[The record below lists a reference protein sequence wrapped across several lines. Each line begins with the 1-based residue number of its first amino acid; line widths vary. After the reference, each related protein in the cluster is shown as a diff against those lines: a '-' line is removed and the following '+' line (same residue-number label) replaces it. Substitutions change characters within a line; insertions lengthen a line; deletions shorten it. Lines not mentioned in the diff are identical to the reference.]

1 MVPEVGKTE
10 AVTTTPATAAP
21 AGPAIRLRGLRKDYR
36 TLGGRSAA
44 LDGLDLE
51 VTRGEV
57 HGFLGPNGAGKTT
70 TFRLLL
76 GLARPTG
83 GSIEIFDEPVT
94 SSTSPALA
102 RIGATVSQPGF
113 TPGFSGQ
120 RNLRLLARA
129 AGLSRS
135 RVRDVLETVEL
146 TDAAHTLFRRYSL
159 GMRQRL
165 AIAAAL
171 LTGPELLLL
180 DEPTNGLDPAGVVA
194 IRRAIARVVEA
205 GTTVVLSS
213 HNLVEVQQL
222 CDSVSI
228 IGEGRLLA
236 SGPVEELLGEQ
247 KSMTRVGIADPDG
260 AQAELTAAGFT
271 VTRDGDALLVSG
283 HDDPA
288 RITRA
293 LAEHGHYVTELS
305 ARRPDLESY
314 YLELTGHA
322 VPRTADEEET
332 P

>member
-1 MVPEVGKTE
+1 M
-10 AVTTTPATAAP
+10 
-21 AGPAIRLRGLRKDYR
+21 GPVIRLRGLRKDYR

-51 VTRGEV
+51 VAAGDV

-83 GSIEIFDEPVT
+83 GSIEIFGEAIT

-102 RIGATVSQPGF
+102 RVGATVSQPGF

-129 AGLSRS
+129 AGLSRA
-135 RVRDVLETVEL
+135 RVREVLEAVDL
-146 TDAAHTLFRRYSL
+146 TDAAHTSYRRYSL

-194 IRRAIARVVEA
+194 IRRAITRVVEA
-205 GTTVVLSS
+205 GTTVLLSS
-213 HNLVEVQQL
+213 HNLIEVQQL
-222 CDSVSI
+222 CDTVSI

-236 SGPVEELLGEQ
+236 TGSVEELLGEQ
-247 KSMTRVGIADPDG
+247 KSRTRVEVADLDG
-260 AQAELTAAGFT
+260 AETELVSAGFA
-271 VTRDGDALLVSG
+271 VTRDGQALLVSG

-288 RITRA
+288 RITRV

-322 VPRTADEEET
+322 VPSPTDEEET
-332 P
+332 S